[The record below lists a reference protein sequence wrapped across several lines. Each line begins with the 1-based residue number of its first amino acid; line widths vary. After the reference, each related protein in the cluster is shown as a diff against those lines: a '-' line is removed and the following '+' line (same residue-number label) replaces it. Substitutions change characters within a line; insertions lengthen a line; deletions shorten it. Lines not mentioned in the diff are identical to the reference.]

1 MSYLTAE
8 DIKTHLYSENVEVIS
23 RGDNTLLVAAID
35 AALAEVKGYLTAY
48 DIATEFEKKGDK
60 RNAILVV
67 FLKDI
72 AVWHFLT
79 LCNAGSDLQL
89 RQDKYER
96 AIDWLKSVQK
106 GSVVPDLPAL
116 EKPTGTFLSNSN
128 RKRINH
134 Y

>member
-35 AALAEVKGYLTAY
+35 AALAEAKGYLTAY

-106 GSVVPDLPAL
+106 GSVVPDLPLL
-116 EKPTGTFLSNSN
+116 EKPTGAILFHSN